1 MTLGVFRPMTKALA
15 VQTMQSR
22 SIVRLVTKDKS
33 LSSFDKR
40 DTTAQPV
47 NPFNLPAPA
56 NNAAGTIFV

>member
-1 MTLGVFRPMTKALA
+1 MTKALA